1 MKRSALLAAALA
13 LMVTAPALAQD
24 SKTSGDTS
32 ETKAEEQAVVTQPG
46 TCEEAKSQQTY
57 WCEERESISVVSFG
71 MECENAKK
79 NVAEACHGE
88 KTEVPTYK

>member
-1 MKRSALLAAALA
+1 MKRSALLAAALT

-24 SKTSGDTS
+24 SKTS
-32 ETKAEEQAVVTQPG
+32 EPKAEEQAVVTKPG